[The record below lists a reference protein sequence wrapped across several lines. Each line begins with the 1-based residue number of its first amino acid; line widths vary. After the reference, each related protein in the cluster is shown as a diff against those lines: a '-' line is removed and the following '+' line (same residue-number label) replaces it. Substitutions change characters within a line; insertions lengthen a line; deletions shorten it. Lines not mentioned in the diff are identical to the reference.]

1 MALYLILGST
11 RVVRGRSCLSLKDCI
26 NFFLL
31 KVESL
36 LCVGIGSTRV
46 AIKFIYG
53 SQLKVTNYLL

>member
-26 NFFLL
+26 NFFYYKSWKLTVCGDW
-31 KVESL
+31 KQ
-36 LCVGIGSTRV
+36 RV